1 MADKTYDQLTSAVS
15 IDDNDLLAIYPSGG
29 PLKKVT
35 FAIFKALVTA
45 AIGSSYLTVSN
56 NLSDLANPSTARS
69 NLGLGTA
76 AVLNSTA
83 VFQVANNLNEVA
95 NAATARTNLGAA
107 ASASPTI
114 TGGMT
119 YSGQT
124 KGNAQAL
131 AANDIDVSV
140 AEFFTKSISSNTTFT
155 VSNVTASKVQ
165 GFFLALTISSSAVP
179 TWFAAV
185 KWEGGAAP
193 TLANGLHLLSFL
205 TYDGGTTWIGSLVGT
220 ELA

>member
-15 IDDNDLLAIYPSGG
+15 VDDNGLLAIYPSGG

-107 ASASPTI
+107 SSASPTI

-124 KGNAQAL
+124 KGNVHAL
-131 AANDIDVSV
+131 SANDIDVSV
-140 AEFFTKSISSNTTFT
+140 GEFFTKSISSNTTFT
-155 VSNVTASKVQ
+155 VSRVLPGLRRATFCV
-165 GFFLALTISSSAVP
+165 
-179 TWFAAV
+179 
-185 KWEGGAAP
+185 GGA
-193 TLANGLHLLSFL
+193 
-205 TYDGGTTWIGSLVGT
+205 
-220 ELA
+220 

>member
-1 MADKTYDQLTSAVS
+1 M
-15 IDDNDLLAIYPSGG
+15 
-29 PLKKVT
+29 
-35 FAIFKALVTA
+35 TA

-69 NLGLGTA
+69 NLGLGSA

-107 ASASPTI
+107 SSASPTI

-124 KGNAQAL
+124 KGNVHAL
-131 AANDIDVSV
+131 SANDIDVSV
-140 AEFFTKSISSNTTFT
+140 GEFFTKSINSNTTFT

-185 KWEGGAAP
+185 KWEGGVAP
-193 TLANGLHLLSFL
+193 TLANGLHLFSFL